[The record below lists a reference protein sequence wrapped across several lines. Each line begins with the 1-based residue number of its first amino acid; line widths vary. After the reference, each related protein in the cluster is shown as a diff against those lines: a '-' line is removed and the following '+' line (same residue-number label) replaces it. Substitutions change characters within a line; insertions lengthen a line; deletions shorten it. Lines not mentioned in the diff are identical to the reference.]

1 MSFKK
6 HRDYKLG
13 TLLIRRDRYL
23 DATDKFKHLLD
34 IFPNALPDI
43 LIFLYQQLKEKY
55 FTYRYKILKIYFPV
69 LRHWIFHQLVPL
81 KNKLLV

>member
-34 IFPNALPDI
+34 ISLTHY
-43 LIFLYQQLKEKY
+43 LIY
-55 FTYRYKILKIYFPV
+55 
-69 LRHWIFHQLVPL
+69 
-81 KNKLLV
+81 